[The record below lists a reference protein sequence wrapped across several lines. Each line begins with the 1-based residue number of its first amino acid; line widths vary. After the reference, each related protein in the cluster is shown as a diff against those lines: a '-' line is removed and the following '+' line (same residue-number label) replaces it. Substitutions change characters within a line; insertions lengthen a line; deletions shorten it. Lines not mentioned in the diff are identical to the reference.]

1 MAIPLEA
8 YPLVIGG
15 ILLVFIDV
23 FVLLNIAKFRLRFES
38 FVNAFNDTEKREG
51 LFKEIAHGVM
61 RAAGERAGAVKGAAS
76 RQSEALLS
84 QDVSGLAISGL
95 ASFLPKKYQAF
106 APLLAPY
113 IQQFMERGGIQN
125 LLPGSQA
132 AGSGQGS
139 GQPP

>member
-15 ILLVFIDV
+15 ILLVFVDV
-23 FVLLNIAKFRLRFES
+23 FVLLNLVKFRTNFES
-38 FVNAFNDTEKREG
+38 FVNGFQNPESREA

-61 RAAGERAGAVKGAAS
+61 KAASERSGALRGAAS
-76 RQSEALLS
+76 RSAEATLG

-106 APLLAPY
+106 APLIAPY
-113 IQQFMERGGIQN
+113 IQQFLEKQTPQ
-125 LLPGSQA
+125 LPGSSSSSSQ
-132 AGSGQGS
+132 
-139 GQPP
+139 GQPQ